1 MPEGMCIF
9 CEGMHAFRQ
18 VLWAPCMCRCRCVHY
33 TGVVNISVYI
43 CVHACYRVCICAHVC
58 AVCSFSVRE
67 QGWRGPT
74 SLWGHLLLGEGGYFW
89 QKERWGYCL
98 CLLFFNAGGSLRG
111 RRCVHTHTH
120 AHCTYWVLGCE
131 PKGRDETPRGPE
143 ESRCTKSRHMCF
155 CKCVQT
161 GITHLCVYACW
172 RDEILD

>member
-111 RRCVHTHTH
+111 VGVCILTHTHT
-120 AHCTYWVLGCE
+120 AHIGYSDVSPRVGMRHLEGLKNPDALNLGICV
-131 PKGRDETPRGPE
+131 
-143 ESRCTKSRHMCF
+143 F
-155 CKCVQT
+155 VNVCK
-161 GITHLCVYACW
+161 L
-172 RDEILD
+172 E